1 MRKAD
6 KEMRTNQPLIS
17 TGLQPGV
24 GGGCMTSA
32 VSTAS
37 RMCGKAVKT
46 AGCFLGRLGTGLKPG
61 ANEKKATRRE

>member
-24 GGGCMTSA
+24 GGRRVTLA

-37 RMCGKAVKT
+37 RAREKPLKRLDVLL
-46 AGCFLGRLGTGLKPG
+46 AGGSPG
-61 ANEKKATRRE
+61 SSLVLMR